1 VAIPQPT
8 QSDLQNAA
16 SQILLDEFYGCGGF
30 VLTAFFSKCFE
41 AQGGNAL
48 GYEKAEGG
56 AF

>member
-1 VAIPQPT
+1 MAIPQPT